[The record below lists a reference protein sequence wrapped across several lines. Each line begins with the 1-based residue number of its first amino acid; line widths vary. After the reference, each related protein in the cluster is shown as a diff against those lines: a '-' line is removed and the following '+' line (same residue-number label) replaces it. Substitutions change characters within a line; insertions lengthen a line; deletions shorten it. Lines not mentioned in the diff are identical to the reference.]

1 MSGRFAGQVAVVTGA
16 GRGIGRSVALQFA
29 SEGASVVVCD
39 LGGEVL
45 GGGADGSV
53 AQSVVEEIRAAGGT
67 AVANTSD
74 LATMDGAA
82 SAVNDAVG
90 QFGRLDFLF
99 NGAAIL
105 GYGRVHELDEATWD
119 NVIRVNLKSA
129 FAMVHHAAPHM
140 MRQRSGCIVNVTSPS
155 ALGHYGMT
163 AYGSSKQGLV
173 GFTGAIARELGEY
186 GIRCNTIL
194 PCANTRM
201 GEVTAIQEDM
211 AYVVRD
217 LGTTPLANQWL
228 PGMNGQ
234 DPASR
239 PEDVAAVVAWLCS
252 PETAAIND
260 RVFYIAGG
268 HLAVFA
274 EPELT
279 RARFNAGGWDLDSLL
294 DPQVTA
300 QFTYGQ
306 QNRYGPRDNPRP
318 IGTETA

>member
-1 MSGRFAGQVAVVTGA
+1 MTGRFQGQVAVVTGG

-29 SEGASVVVCD
+29 QEGASVVVCD

-45 GGGADGSV
+45 GGGSDASV
-53 AQSVVEEIRAAGGT
+53 AEVVADEIRAAGGE
-67 AVANTSD
+67 ALANSSD
-74 LATMDGAA
+74 IATMDGAA
-82 SAVNDAVG
+82 SAVNDAIEH
-90 QFGRLDFLF
+90 FGRLDILF

-129 FAMVHHAAPHM
+129 FAMAHHAAPHM
-140 MRQRSGCIVNVTSPS
+140 IRQRGGSIVNVTSPS
-155 ALGHYGMT
+155 ALGHYGMA
-163 AYGSSKQGLV
+163 AYGSSKMGLV

-186 GIRCNTIL
+186 GVRCNTIL
-194 PCANTRM
+194 PCADTRM
-201 GEVTAIQEDM
+201 GGVGQIQQDM
-211 AYVVRD
+211 AYVVQE
-217 LGTTPLANQWL
+217 LGTSPMSNQWL

-234 DPASR
+234 DPFSR
-239 PEDVAAVVAWLCS
+239 SENVAAVVAWLCS

-274 EPELT
+274 EPELV
-279 RARFNAGGWDLDSLL
+279 RARFNASGWDLDSLL
-294 DPQVTA
+294 DPQVVA

-306 QNRYGPRDNPRP
+306 QNRLAGRD
-318 IGTETA
+318 GL

>member
-1 MSGRFAGQVAVVTGA
+1 MTGRFDGQVAVVTGG
-16 GRGIGRSVALQFA
+16 GRGIGRAVALQFA
-29 SEGASVVVCD
+29 TEGANVVVCD
-39 LGGEVL
+39 LGGAVL
-45 GGGADGSV
+45 GGGADASV
-53 AQSVVEEIRAAGGT
+53 AEEVAAEIRAAGGK
-67 AVANTSD
+67 AAANNSD
-74 LATMDGAA
+74 IATMDGAA
-82 SAVNDAVG
+82 SAVNDAIEN
-90 QFGRLDFLF
+90 FGRLDILF

-140 MRQRSGCIVNVTSPS
+140 IAQRSGAIVNVTSPS

-173 GFTGAIARELGEY
+173 GFTGAVAQELGEY

-194 PCANTRM
+194 PCADTRM
-201 GEVTAIQEDM
+201 GTVSEIQEDM
-211 AYVVRD
+211 GYVVRE
-217 LGTTPLANQWL
+217 LGRSPMSNQWL

-234 DPASR
+234 DPFSR
-239 PEDVAAVVAWLCS
+239 CENVAAVVAWLCS

-274 EPELT
+274 EPELV
-279 RARFNAGGWDLDSLL
+279 RARFNASGWDLDSLL
-294 DPQVTA
+294 DPQVVA

-306 QNRYGPRDNPRP
+306 QNRFLPPDRL
-318 IGTETA
+318 